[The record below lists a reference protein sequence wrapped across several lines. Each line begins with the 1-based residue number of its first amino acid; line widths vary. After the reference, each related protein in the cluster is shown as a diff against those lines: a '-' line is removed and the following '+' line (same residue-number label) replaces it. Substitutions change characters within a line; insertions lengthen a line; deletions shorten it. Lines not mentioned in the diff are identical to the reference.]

1 VTDSTLSD
9 GDLDQEAGEAL
20 EPSAARVAF
29 AVVAAEGLHY
39 GPQALAASI
48 VAGTS
53 ITRYR
58 RLWRMARPTRAGQV
72 IRGRIGF
79 EREGGT
85 AELWDDQAQDFFAT
99 RLPEGT
105 TSPFA
110 LDLDMHVV
118 AFQLRPGVIRRR
130 TFTGAFEALLNRAST
145 STRWRVT
152 DLVRHVSWSQWV
164 EDVDR
169 IVELKIRV
177 ERPNPRWGGRRR
189 LQRLVEDSGSEV
201 ISLAARAPLD
211 SDAGLNVRQGL
222 LAEAIEH
229 ADENYGQRTAIGEM
243 TVEGDKRRVSWRE
256 RAEGMPLETSLPTD
270 PSTSEVPTTA
280 LERVVEGAWTDIPFF
295 DEEALERGAQPP
307 RELEPSGDPTNTAD
321 GRGVSSEQRPQ
332 AHPDTDEP
340 HEPSPEERQEDPDR
354 SE

>member
-1 VTDSTLSD
+1 VTDSTVSD
-9 GDLDQEAGEAL
+9 GDLDQEVGDAL

-29 AVVAAEGLHY
+29 AVVTAEGLHY
-39 GPQALAASI
+39 GPQALADSI

-53 ITRYR
+53 ITRYG
-58 RLWRMARPTRAGQV
+58 RLWRMAKPTRAGQV

-85 AELWDDQAQDFFAT
+85 AELWDDTAQDFYAT

-110 LDLDMHVV
+110 DLEMHVA
-118 AFQLRPGVIRRR
+118 AFQLRPGIIRRR
-130 TFTGAFEALLNRAST
+130 TFTGAFEALLNRART
-145 STRWRVT
+145 STRWRVE
-152 DLVRHVSWSQWV
+152 DLVRHVSWSQWIA
-164 EDVDR
+164 DVDR

-211 SDAGLNVRQGL
+211 AETGLNIRQGL

-229 ADENYGQRTAIGEM
+229 ADENYGQRTAIGEI
-243 TVEGDKRRVSWRE
+243 TIEGDKRRVSWRE
-256 RAEGMPLETSLPTD
+256 RAEGMPLETSLLTD

-295 DEEALERGAQPP
+295 GEEALERGAQPP
-307 RELEPSGDPTNTAD
+307 RELDADDPTNTTD
-321 GRGVSSEQRPQ
+321 VRGVSSELDTQ
-332 AHPDTDEP
+332 ARSDTDQP
-340 HEPSPEERQEDPDR
+340 HEPSPQERQEGPDR